1 MYNIFRH
8 ENTYNMIKHE
18 NKRMAW
24 KHTPFSAM

>member
-8 ENTYNMIKHE
+8 ENTYNIIKHE
-18 NKRMAW
+18 NKHMAW

>member
-18 NKRMAW
+18 NKHMAW